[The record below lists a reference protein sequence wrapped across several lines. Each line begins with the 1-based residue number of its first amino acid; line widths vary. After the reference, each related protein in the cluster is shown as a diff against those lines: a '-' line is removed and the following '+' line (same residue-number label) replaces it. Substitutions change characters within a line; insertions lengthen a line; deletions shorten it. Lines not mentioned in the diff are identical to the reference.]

1 MRNRLMP
8 LGVLRWT
15 DQSALLCAVI
25 LAGCLFSLSSRA
37 EVRERFSVISNGQ
50 IVGHLQ
56 VRGTGENV
64 HVDYRVRENGRGP
77 TAHEDIKFSAKGLPN
92 RWTIAGTSLVDAPT
106 REFFEVKGGRAR
118 WVTEADRGETATPGL
133 YLASDGSP
141 WDLGMYARVLLHSQ
155 DRQLEILPFGRLRL
169 ESAGTIVVGAGA
181 NAVTGTAYR
190 LIGAWLTPQYVVLF
204 EDEKLLAAY
213 SEDGSIIR
221 EGFEG
226 SAAALKAF
234 KEQLTIEWLLDL
246 QGRLSHRY
254 AQPVRIKNVHVF
266 DPETG
271 RVGPLASV
279 VVFRDR
285 VVGVGP
291 DEPSNVSSG
300 EVEIDGEGG
309 TIIPGL
315 HDMHS
320 HTSLDSG
327 LYNLAAGVTATRDMG
342 NDNKFLLDLMPRF
355 EDGELAGPRITP
367 NGFIE
372 GKSPYSDHDGFVV
385 DNLADA
391 LRDVRWYADRGYW
404 QLKVYNSINPQW
416 VKPMAA
422 EAHRL
427 GMTVTGH
434 IPAFTT
440 ADRMIADGYDEVA
453 HINQLMF
460 EWVLAPNEDTR
471 TTLRI
476 TGLNRL
482 AAVDLESPRV
492 KQTIA
497 LMREHHT
504 VLDTTAVIQERL
516 ALSRAGRVQPG
527 DVAYIDH
534 MPVAY
539 QRYRKRNFVVTTTA
553 AAERSYEQAVSKM
566 LETIKLLYDNGIR
579 LMPGTDDYTGVS
591 LHREL
596 ELYVKAGIPAGDVLR
611 LATLAAAQ
619 YLKQDQFYGTIE
631 RGKMAD
637 LVLLPGD
644 PTKDISLVR
653 QARLVMR
660 GGVIYYPSEIYSAQ
674 AIKPFSTQ
682 PPIRLPPKDERVP
695 APAANESTLHDDD

>member
-1 MRNRLMP
+1 MRNRLIP
-8 LGVLRWT
+8 LGVLRRT
-15 DQSALLCAVI
+15 DRSALLCAVI
-25 LAGCLFSLSSRA
+25 LVGCLFSLSSRA
-37 EVRERFSVISNGQ
+37 EVQERLSVISNGQ

-56 VRGTGENV
+56 VRETGENV
-64 HVDYRVRENGRGP
+64 HVDYLVRENGRGP
-77 TAHEDIKFSAKGLPN
+77 TAHEDIQFGAKGLPN

-106 REFFEVKGGRAR
+106 REFFEVNGGRAH
-118 WVTEADRGETATPGL
+118 WVTEADRGETASPGL

-169 ESAGTIVVGAGA
+169 ESAGTNVVGAGA
-181 NAVTGTAYR
+181 GAVTGTAYR
-190 LIGAWLTPQYVVLF
+190 LIGAWLTPQYVVLSG
-204 EDEKLLAAY
+204 DEKLLAAY
-213 SEDGSIIR
+213 SEEGSIIR

-226 SAAALKAF
+226 SEAVLKAF
-234 KEQLTIEWLLDL
+234 KEKLAIQWLREL
-246 QGRLSHRY
+246 QSKLAHRY
-254 AQPVRIKNVHVF
+254 AQPVRLKNVHVF
-266 DPETG
+266 DPEAG
-271 RVGPLASV
+271 RVGSLVSV

-285 VVGVGP
+285 IVGVGP
-291 DEPSNVSSG
+291 DEPSNVSSD

-320 HTSLDSG
+320 HTSLDTG

-342 NDNKFLLDLMPRF
+342 NNNEFLLDLMPRF
-355 EDGELAGPRITP
+355 EDGELAGPRITS

-372 GKSPYSDHDGFVV
+372 GKSPYSEHLGFVV

-391 LRDVRWYADRGYW
+391 LRDVQWYADRGYW
-404 QLKVYNSINPQW
+404 QLKVYNSIDPQW

-440 ADRMIADGYDEVA
+440 ADRMIADGYDEVT

-497 LMREHHT
+497 LMRAHHT
-504 VLDTTAVIQERL
+504 VLDTTAIIQERL

-553 AAERSYEQAVSKM
+553 AAELSYEQAVSKI

-596 ELYVKAGIPAGDVLR
+596 ELYVKAGIPAAETLR
-611 LATLAAAQ
+611 LATLGAAQ
-619 YLKQDQFYGTIE
+619 YLKQSQDYGTIE
-631 RGKMAD
+631 RGKVAD

-644 PTKDISLVR
+644 PIKDISLVR
-653 QARLVMR
+653 RARLVMR
-660 GGVIYYPSEIYSAQ
+660 GGVVYYPSEIYAALSV
-674 AIKPFSTQ
+674 KPFSTSPPAHQ
-682 PPIRLPPKDERVP
+682 PPLDASV
-695 APAANESTLHDDD
+695 AESAYESGGVAR